1 MKKTTK
7 RRSLLAIVSL
17 LIVACMTLPAIP
29 VSATATTTD
38 VWDGS
43 SVSIEWYTNADALGN
58 DGTENNP
65 YEINTAADLAG
76 LAKLVNDA
84 TSTSFAGE
92 YIVLTNDLDL
102 NNEDWTPIGGVASGK
117 VFKGIFDGQEH
128 TISNLNTADNYTSN
142 NALFGNAQGT
152 ADNEVEIKNLTVINA
167 ELWGGAVA
175 PVAAVVKYASITN
188 VHFSGTLKHTL
199 GTGKSYIGAIVA
211 KASNDVTIS
220 NCSSSF
226 KYNSDSH
233 AKAIHLGG
241 ILAFISDGQKNVS
254 VKNCSTNIELDVDN
268 ANCTT
273 QGGYFGGIIGYCGT
287 ENVTVDG
294 CNSKGKFTVNNPND
308 REDVYVSGIV
318 AYGKSHLTAE
328 NCSSTVEFNLTNVPH
343 IGGIVGYN
351 ANTEAGTTSNTINNC
366 YTNSKIQNSGDKPES
381 LGGIAGRVYGE
392 LSVSNCIANGDIT
405 LTDATDDK
413 FYVGGIVANAQV
425 CAAND
430 GTKRTI
436 TDCIYTGNISV
447 TSTSTT
453 ATADNMAVGGIAG
466 RYLNGAQ
473 IHNSAMY
480 GTIVANYNESVSH
493 RTGLFAG
500 AFGFGINGSTQ
511 KSNIT
516 NCLCVFPETT
526 EKTIEFEQ
534 EGNTTGTTL
543 RAIGGAKMSNT
554 NGVVEAG
561 SITIIQKTSSDIAM
575 SFEGV
580 QQTATVDFDHD
591 NNPDTAAV
599 KANDI
604 RFVATL
610 GDAGVTETESVLSKY
625 SSVGFVI
632 TAVYG
637 TSIHDYSQDLNHVY
651 TSIKADGEDVT
662 ATELGGD
669 YIVAI
674 TGKNIPAAATDT
686 VTFYVTP
693 KLTASDGTGVV
704 YGATTVLVFIGGVYQ
719 TPTRS

>member
-43 SVSIEWYTNADALGN
+43 SVSTDWYTNAAALEN
-58 DGTENNP
+58 DGTEDNP

-76 LAKLVNDA
+76 LASLVNA
-84 TSTSFAGE
+84 ETSTSFAGK
-92 YIVLTNDLDL
+92 YIVLTKDLDL
-102 NNEDWTPIGGVASGK
+102 NNKDWTPIGGIASGK
-117 VFKGIFDGQEH
+117 IFKGIFDGQEH
-128 TISNLNTADNYTSN
+128 TISNLNTEDDYKSN

-152 ADNEVEIKNLTVINA
+152 ADNEVEIKNLTVVNA
-167 ELWGGAVA
+167 KLWGSGVA

-188 VHFSGTLKHTL
+188 VHFSGTLDYTQDGSL
-199 GTGKSYIGAIVA
+199 SYIGGIVSKSA
-211 KASNDVTIS
+211 KSVTIS

-226 KYNSDSH
+226 TYKSASH
-233 AKAIHLGG
+233 IKAIYLGG
-241 ILAFISDGQKNVS
+241 ILAYINDTNANVS
-254 VKNCSTNIELDVDN
+254 VENCSTDIEIDVDN
-268 ANCTT
+268 TSCTAAAVA
-273 QGGYFGGIIGYCGT
+273 FGGIIGYCGT
-287 ENVTVDG
+287 EDVNVSG
-294 CNSKGKFTVNNPND
+294 CNSEGKFIVNNPN
-308 REDVYVSGIV
+308 EIAVYVSGIV
-318 AYGKSHLTAE
+318 AYGTSHLTAE
-328 NCSSTVEFNLTNVPH
+328 NCSSTVEFNLTNVSH

-351 ANTEAGTTSNTINNC
+351 ASKVAETTSNTINNC
-366 YTNSKIQNSGDKPES
+366 YTNSKILNSGDTPLS
-381 LGGIAGRVYGE
+381 LGGIAGCVYGE

-405 LTDATDDK
+405 LTDATDAK

-425 CAAND
+425 CATDD

-453 ATADNMAVGGIAG
+453 ETANDMAVGGIAG
-466 RYLNGAQ
+466 KYMNGAQ

-480 GTIVANYNESVSH
+480 GTVVANYENVSH

-500 AFGFGINGSTQ
+500 AFGFGINGAGQ
-511 KSNIT
+511 KSIIT

-526 EKTIEFEQ
+526 ENPIEFNKS
-534 EGNTTGTTL
+534 GNTQGTTL
-543 RAIGGAKMSNT
+543 RAIGAASMSNT

-561 SITIIQKTSSDIAM
+561 SITIIRKTSSDIDV

-580 QQTATVDFDHD
+580 QQTAAVDFDHD
-591 NNPDTAAV
+591 NDPDTAAV

-669 YIVAI
+669 YIVAL
-674 TGKNIPAAATDT
+674 TGKNIPAATTDT

-693 KLTASDGTGVV
+693 KLTTADGTGVV
-704 YGATTVLVFIGGVYQ
+704 YGATTTLVFIGGVYQ
-719 TPTRS
+719 TSQS

>member
-1 MKKTTK
+1 MKRASK

-17 LIVACMTLPAIP
+17 LIVACMTLLSIP
-29 VSATATTTD
+29 VLATTTPD

-43 SVSIEWYTNADALGN
+43 VSTDWYTNATALGN
-58 DGTENNP
+58 DGTKNNP

-76 LAKLVNDA
+76 LASLVKA
-84 TSTSFAGE
+84 TESTSFEGK
-92 YIVLTNDLDL
+92 YIVLTKDLDL
-102 NNEDWTPIGGVASGK
+102 NNKDWTPIGGVASGK

-128 TISNLNTADNYTSN
+128 TISNLNTVDNYTSN

-152 ADNEVEIKNLTVINA
+152 ADNEVEIKNLTVKNA
-167 ELWGGAVA
+167 ELWGGSVA
-175 PVAAVVKYASITN
+175 PVAAVVKFASITN
-188 VHFSGTLKHTL
+188 VHFSGTLKHTP
-199 GTGKSYIGAIVA
+199 GTGKSYIGAIVS
-211 KASNDVTIS
+211 KASKDVTIS

-226 KYNSDSH
+226 TYNSDSH
-233 AKAIHLGG
+233 AKAIYLGG
-241 ILAFISDGQKNVS
+241 ILAYINDDNTDVS
-254 VKNCSTNIELDVDN
+254 VENCSTDIELNVDN

-273 QGGYFGGIIGYCGT
+273 QGGSFGGIIGYCGT

-318 AYGKSHLTAE
+318 AFGKSHLTAK
-328 NCSSTVEFNLTNVPH
+328 NCSSTVEFDLTNVPH

-351 ANTEAGTTSNTINNC
+351 ADSVAGSTSNTIKNC
-366 YTNSKIQNSGDKPES
+366 YTNSKIQNIGDIPES

-405 LTDATDDK
+405 LGAATDAK
-413 FYVGGIVANAQV
+413 FYVGGIVATAQV
-425 CAAND
+425 CATDD

-453 ATADNMAVGGIAG
+453 ATANDMAVGGIAG
-466 RYLNGAQ
+466 KYMNGAQ

-480 GTIVANYNESVSH
+480 GTVVANYDESVSH

-500 AFGFGINGSTQ
+500 AFGYGINGASQ
-511 KSNIT
+511 KSIIT

-526 EKTIEFEQ
+526 ENPVEFEKT
-534 EGNTTGTTL
+534 GNTTGTTL
-543 RAIGGAKMSNT
+543 RAIGGASMSNN
-554 NGVVEAG
+554 NGTVEAG
-561 SITIIQKTSSDIAM
+561 SIKIIKKTSSDIDM

-580 QQTATVDFDHD
+580 QYTAPTDFDYD
-591 NNPDTAAV
+591 NNASTPTV

-610 GDAGVTETESVLSKY
+610 GDADVTETESVLSKY

-632 TAVYG
+632 TAIYG
-637 TSIHDYSQDLNHVY
+637 TSIYDFSQELNHVY
-651 TSIKADGEDVT
+651 TSIKAAGEDVT
-662 ATELGGD
+662 AADLGGD

-686 VTFYVTP
+686 VTFYITP
-693 KLTASDGTGVV
+693 KLTTVDGTGVV
-704 YGATTVLVFIGGVYQ
+704 YGATTALVFIGGVYQ
-719 TPTRS
+719 QPSAQS

>member
-1 MKKTTK
+1 MKNQTK
-7 RRSLLAIVSL
+7 CRNLLALVSL
-17 LIVACMTLPAIP
+17 LIVACMTLLAIP
-29 VSATATTTD
+29 VSANTATD

-43 SVSIEWYTNADALGN
+43 VSTDWYTNAATLGN
-58 DGTENNP
+58 DGTEDNP

-76 LAKLVNDA
+76 LASLVNA
-84 TSTSFAGE
+84 ETSTSFEGK

-102 NNEDWTPIGGVASGK
+102 DNKDWTPIGGVASGK
-117 VFKGIFDGQEH
+117 IFKGIFDGQEH
-128 TISNLNTADNYTSN
+128 TISSLNTADDYKNN

-152 ADNEVEIKNLTVINA
+152 SDNEVEIKNLTVVNA
-167 ELWGGAVA
+167 ELWGNSVA

-188 VHFSGTLKHTL
+188 VHFRGTLKNTHE
-199 GTGKSYIGAIVA
+199 GKSYIGAIVS
-211 KASNDVTIS
+211 KSSKNVTIS

-226 KYNSDSH
+226 TYNSDSH
-233 AKAIHLGG
+233 TKAIYLGG
-241 ILAFISDGQKNVS
+241 ILAYINDNQANVS
-254 VKNCSTNIELDVDN
+254 VENCSTDIELDVN
-268 ANCTT
+268 NTLCTA
-273 QGGYFGGIIGYCGT
+273 QGGSFGGIIGYCGT
-287 ENVTVDG
+287 KDVNVDG
-294 CNSKGKFTVNNPND
+294 CNSEGKFTVNNPND

-318 AYGKSHLTAE
+318 AFGKSHLTAK
-328 NCSSTVEFNLTNVPH
+328 NCSSTVEFDLENVTH

-351 ANTEAGTTSNTINNC
+351 ANTEAGSTSNTINNC
-366 YTNSKIQNSGDKPES
+366 YTHSKIQNSGDTPES

-405 LTDATDDK
+405 LTGATDSK

-425 CAAND
+425 CAADD

-447 TSTSTT
+447 TSTSTAET
-453 ATADNMAVGGIAG
+453 ANDMAVGGIAG
-466 RYLNGAQ
+466 KYMNGAQ

-480 GTIVANYNESVSH
+480 GTVVANYDESVSH

-500 AFGFGINGSTQ
+500 AFGFGINGSSQT
-511 KSNIT
+511 SIIE

-526 EKTIEFEQ
+526 TDPIEFEQ
-534 EGNTTGTTL
+534 KGNTTGTTL
-543 RAIGGAKMSNT
+543 RAIGAASMSNS
-554 NGVVEAG
+554 NGIVQAG
-561 SITIIQKTSSDIAM
+561 SITIIRKTSSDIDV

-580 QQTATVDFDHD
+580 QQTAAVDFDHD
-591 NNPDTAAV
+591 NDPNTAAV
-599 KANDI
+599 KANDV

-610 GDAGVTETESVLSKY
+610 GDADVAEPESVLSKY

-637 TSIHDYSQDLNHVY
+637 TSIYDFSQDLTHVY
-651 TSIKADGEDVT
+651 TSIKADGDDVT

-669 YIVAI
+669 YIVAL

-693 KLTASDGTGVV
+693 KLTTADGTGVV
-704 YGATTVLVFIGGVYQ
+704 YGATTTLVFVGGVYQ
-719 TPTRS
+719 TSQS